1 MPMARN
7 FGSKG
12 GVMPAFSFRPLV
24 YGYSNARVRAMRK
37 FLLSRRQA
45 EEMLKLHTTAAVIEY
60 LQRTHYREDFSNMPL
75 KISDEG
81 RAELAI
87 IRNFA
92 RTAQK
97 LLRITPQQSQETL
110 LAFLGRYDIQNVK
123 TILLA
128 KKLGKGKEE
137 TQGFLLPAGSLKQP
151 ELNQMLSAKNADELY
166 TAIRATA
173 FGAKFLS
180 SVSIR
185 KIPKAQ
191 IKAAL
196 QYSSSDS
203 AKLDMFLTAL
213 DFHYYESASAIA
225 AAGDKDAQAIVKL
238 LHSEIDAK
246 NIITAMRLKREKA
259 DRRIIMENMVEGGSI
274 HKAQLEKLAAA
285 KDINEIISTVS
296 DFFISET
303 GADEFSRA
311 EQQYKSDGQ
320 LSHFEVVFEKSLAR
334 RSLHTLRSSILSIGA
349 IVGFFLLKEEEMNNI
364 KKIVRGKALG
374 IPQEKV
380 AEMLIFA
387 T

>member
-1 MPMARN
+1 
-7 FGSKG
+7 
-12 GVMPAFSFRPLV
+12 
-24 YGYSNARVRAMRK
+24 MRK
-37 FLLSRRQA
+37 FLLSRKQA
-45 EEMLKLHTTAAVIEY
+45 DEMLKLHSTAAVIEY
-60 LQRTHYREDFSNMPL
+60 LQRTHYKEDFSNMPL

-81 RAELAI
+81 RAETAI
-87 IRNFA
+87 ARNFA

-128 KKLGKGKEE
+128 KKLGKTKEE
-137 TQGFLLPAGSLKQP
+137 TQGLLLPAGSLKQP
-151 ELNQMLSAKNADELY
+151 ELNQMLSAKNSDELY
-166 TAIRATA
+166 QAIRGTA

-196 QYSSSDS
+196 QYGSSDS

-213 DFHYYESASAIA
+213 DFHYYESVSSIA

-238 LHSEIDAK
+238 LRSEIDAK

-259 DRRIIMENMVEGGSI
+259 DRKVIMENMVEGGSI
-274 HKAQLEKLAAA
+274 YKAQLEKLSAA
-285 KDINEIISTVS
+285 KDVNEIISTVQH
-296 DFFISET
+296 FFISET
-303 GADEFSRA
+303 GAEEFSRA
-311 EQQYKSDGQ
+311 EQMYKSDGQ

-364 KKIVRGKALG
+364 KKIVRGKALR

-387 T
+387 S

>member
-1 MPMARN
+1 MFMARN

-12 GVMPAFSFRPLV
+12 GVMPMFSFRPLV

-45 EEMLKLHTTAAVIEY
+45 EEMLKLHSTAAVIEY
-60 LQRTHYREDFSNMPL
+60 LQRTHYKEDFANMPL
-75 KISDEG
+75 KISEEG
-81 RAELAI
+81 RVELAVT
-87 IRNFA
+87 RNFA

-97 LLRITPQQSQETL
+97 LLKITPDQSKETVQ
-110 LAFLGRYDIQNVK
+110 AFLSRYDIQNVK

-128 KKLGKGKEE
+128 KKLGKTREE
-137 TQGFLLPAGSLKQP
+137 TLSLLLPAGSLKQS
-151 ELNQMLSAKNADELY
+151 ELNQMLNAKNSEELY
-166 TAIRATA
+166 TAIRSTN

-185 KIPKAQ
+185 KIPKAH

-196 QYSSSDS
+196 QYGSSDS

-213 DFHYYESASAIA
+213 DFHYYESANPLAI
-225 AAGDKDAQAIVKL
+225 GDKDAQAIAKL
-238 LHSEIDAK
+238 IKSEIDAK
-246 NIITAMRLKREKA
+246 NIVTVMRLKREKA
-259 DRRIIMENMVEGGSI
+259 DKKTIMENMLEGGSVY
-274 HKAQLEKLAAA
+274 KAQLEKLAGA
-285 KDINEIISTVS
+285 KDISEIIAAVS

-303 GADEFSRA
+303 GADEFNRA
-311 EQQYKSDGQ
+311 EQMYKLDGQ

-374 IPQEKV
+374 IPPEKV
-380 AEMLIFA
+380 AEMLVFA
-387 T
+387 S